1 MLQYVKS
8 TLERGYMNMVNGLD
22 KKNNIRIIEMSLH
35 DFMNVEEGTVKF
47 SCSRSDGRNFGSADI
62 LGLYGQNGSGK
73 TAFIHALSVIKK
85 CMMGMKL
92 GPETSAYIRN
102 GAESLRI
109 HIGFSA
115 RVEERIIDLFYDVAI
130 HRVNDEN
137 QAGAQISS
145 EVLSIRDSGGRKH
158 VLLSCDDE
166 AVLRPKKI
174 FTNFSRKNNT
184 DLHVKRGIVRS
195 QGRSFIFSRELYDF
209 LKSIGDSES
218 VQQIFFSRDILKKFA
233 REYLYVIG
241 VKDIGV
247 INLSIAMPF
256 YFHIQDEGIHSFGAI
271 PIRINGPASIRARDF
286 RLAERFIDD
295 MNSVLKYLIPGLQL
309 QLKNIGDELN
319 ENGEQMKRVELLSIR
334 NNKAIPLKYESEGI
348 KKILSILHVFIGAFN
363 DSSMTVVIDE
373 FDAGVFE
380 YLLGELLELFA
391 ESGKGQLIFTSHN
404 LRPLEVLNKDFIVFT
419 TTNPKDRYVRLK
431 NVKSNNNLRDFYYHT
446 ILLGGQDEYLYNET
460 NQYELSY
467 AIRKVGK
474 YEKE

>member
-1 MLQYVKS
+1 
-8 TLERGYMNMVNGLD
+8 MV
-22 KKNNIRIIEMSLH
+22 
-35 DFMNVEEGTVKF
+35 
-47 SCSRSDGRNFGSADI
+47 
-62 LGLYGQNGSGK
+62 
-73 TAFIHALSVIKK
+73 
-85 CMMGMKL
+85 
-92 GPETSAYIRN
+92 
-102 GAESLRI
+102 
-109 HIGFSA
+109 
-115 RVEERIIDLFYDVAI
+115 I

-137 QAGAQISS
+137 QAGAQIRS
-145 EVLSIRDSGGRKH
+145 EALSIRDRGGRKH
-158 VLLSCDDE
+158 VLLSCDDK
-166 AVLRPKKI
+166 AVLRPQKV
-174 FTNFSRKNNT
+174 FANFSLKNNMELHME
-184 DLHVKRGIVRS
+184 LHVKREIIKS
-195 QGRSFIFSRELYDF
+195 QGRSFIFSRELYNF
-209 LKSIGDSES
+209 LKPIGDSES
-218 VQQIFFSRDILKKFA
+218 VQQILFSLDLLKKFA
-233 REYLYVIG
+233 SEYLYVIG

-256 YFHIQDEGIHSFGAI
+256 YFHIQDEGIHSFGTIGI
-271 PIRINGPASIRARDF
+271 PINGPATIPVRACQV
-286 RLAERFIDD
+286 AERFIND
-295 MNSVLKYLIPGLQL
+295 MNSVLKYLIPSLQL

-319 ENGEQMKRVELLSIR
+319 AKGEKMKRVELVSIR

-404 LRPLEVLNKDFIVFT
+404 LRPLEVLNKDFIIFT
-419 TTNPKDRYVRLK
+419 TTNPKNRYVRLK

>member
-1 MLQYVKS
+1 
-8 TLERGYMNMVNGLD
+8 MVNGFD
-22 KKNNIRIIEMSLH
+22 KKNNVRIIEMSLH

-47 SCSRSDGRNFGSADI
+47 SCSRNDERNFGNADV

-92 GPETSAYIRN
+92 RPESSAYIRN

-109 HIGFSA
+109 HIGFSGK
-115 RVEERIIDLFYDVAI
+115 VEERIVDFFYDVVI
-130 HRVNDEN
+130 CHVNDEN

-145 EVLSIRDSGGRKH
+145 EALSIRDRGSRKR
-158 VLLSCDDE
+158 VLLSCDDKV
-166 AVLRPKKI
+166 VLRPKKVYA
-174 FTNFSRKNNT
+174 NFLRKNNMK
-184 DLHVKRGIVRS
+184 LHVTRGIVRS
-195 QGRSFIFSRELYDF
+195 QGRSFIFSRELYNF
-209 LKSIGDSES
+209 MKSIGDSVS
-218 VQQIFFSRDILKKFA
+218 VQQMQILFSLDLLKKFA
-233 REYLYVIG
+233 SEYLYVIG

-256 YFHIQDEGIHSFGAI
+256 YFHIQDEGIHSFGTIGI
-271 PIRINGPASIRARDF
+271 PINGPATIPIRACQV
-286 RLAERFIDD
+286 AERFIND

-319 ENGEQMKRVELLSIR
+319 ANGEKMKRVELVSIR

-404 LRPLEVLNKDFIVFT
+404 LRPLEVLNKDFIIFT
-419 TTNPKDRYVRLK
+419 TTNPKNRYVRLK

-460 NQYELSY
+460 NQYELSH

-474 YEKE
+474 YGKE

>member
-1 MLQYVKS
+1 
-8 TLERGYMNMVNGLD
+8 MVNGFD
-22 KKNNIRIIEMSLH
+22 KKNNVRIIEMSLH

-47 SCSRSDGRNFGSADI
+47 SCSRNDERNFGNADV

-92 GPETSAYIRN
+92 RPETSAYIRN

-109 HIGFSA
+109 HIGFSGK
-115 RVEERIIDLFYDVAI
+115 VEERIVDFFYDVVI
-130 HRVNDEN
+130 CHVNDEN

-145 EVLSIRDSGGRKH
+145 EALSIRDRGSRKH
-158 VLLSCDDE
+158 VLLSCDDKV
-166 AVLRPKKI
+166 VLRPKKVYA
-174 FTNFSRKNNT
+174 NFLRKNNMK
-184 DLHVKRGIVRS
+184 LHVTRGIVRS
-195 QGRSFIFSRELYDF
+195 QGRSFIFSRELYNF
-209 LKSIGDSES
+209 MKSIGDSVS
-218 VQQIFFSRDILKKFA
+218 VQQMQILFSLDLLKKFA
-233 REYLYVIG
+233 SEYLYVIG

-256 YFHIQDEGIHSFGAI
+256 YFHIQDEGIHSFGTIGI
-271 PIRINGPASIRARDF
+271 PINGPATIPIRACQV
-286 RLAERFIDD
+286 AERFIND

-319 ENGEQMKRVELLSIR
+319 ANGEKMKRVELVSIR

-404 LRPLEVLNKDFIVFT
+404 LRPLEVLNKDFIIFT
-419 TTNPKDRYVRLK
+419 TTNPKNRYVRLK
-431 NVKSNNNLRDFYYHT
+431 NVRSNNNLRDFYYHT

-460 NQYELSY
+460 NQYELSH

-474 YEKE
+474 YGKE

>member
-1 MLQYVKS
+1 
-8 TLERGYMNMVNGLD
+8 MNMVNGLN

-35 DFMNVEEGTVKF
+35 DFMNVEEGTVNF
-47 SCSRSDGRNFGSADI
+47 SCSRSDGRNFGTADI

-92 GPETSAYIRN
+92 GPETFAYISN

-115 RVEERIIDLFYDVAI
+115 KVGEGIIDLFYDVVI

-145 EVLSIRDSGGRKH
+145 EVLSIRDGGSRKH

-184 DLHVKRGIVRS
+184 ELHVKRGIVRS
-195 QGRSFIFSRELYDF
+195 QGRSFLFSRELYDF

-241 VKDIGV
+241 VKNIGV

-256 YFHIQDEGIHSFGAI
+256 YFHIQDEGIHSFGTI
-271 PIRINGPASIRARDF
+271 PIRINGPASIPARAF

-295 MNSVLKYLIPGLQL
+295 MNSVLKYLIPGFQL
-309 QLKNIGDELN
+309 QLKNMDDELN

-419 TTNPKDRYVRLK
+419 TTNPKNRYVRLK

-474 YEKE
+474 YEKK

>member
-1 MLQYVKS
+1 MA
-8 TLERGYMNMVNGLD
+8 NGFY
-22 KKNNIRIIEMSLH
+22 KRNNVRIIEMSLQ
-35 DFMNVEEGTVKF
+35 DFMNVEKGTVKF
-47 SCSRSDGRNFGSADI
+47 SCSRNDERNFGNADV

-109 HIGFSA
+109 HIGFSGK
-115 RVEERIIDLFYDVAI
+115 VEERIVDFFYDVVI
-130 HRVNDEN
+130 CHVNDEN

-145 EVLSIRDSGGRKH
+145 EALSIRDRGSRKH
-158 VLLSCDDE
+158 VLLSCDDKV
-166 AVLRPKKI
+166 VLRPKKVYA
-174 FTNFSRKNNT
+174 NFLLKNNME
-184 DLHVKRGIVRS
+184 LHVKRGIVKS
-195 QGRSFIFSRELYDF
+195 QGRSFIFSRELYNF
-209 LKSIGDSES
+209 MKSIGDSES
-218 VQQIFFSRDILKKFA
+218 VQQMQILFSLDLLKKFA
-233 REYLYVIG
+233 SEYLYVIG

-256 YFHIQDEGIHSFGAI
+256 YFHIQDEGIHSFGTIGI
-271 PIRINGPASIRARDF
+271 PINGPATIPIRACQV
-286 RLAERFIDD
+286 AERFIND

-319 ENGEQMKRVELLSIR
+319 ANGEKMKRVELVSIR

-373 FDAGVFE
+373 FDTDVFE

-404 LRPLEVLNKDFIVFT
+404 LRPLEVLNKDFIIFT
-419 TTNPKDRYVRLK
+419 TTNPNNRYVRLK

-460 NQYELSY
+460 NQYELSH
-467 AIRKVGK
+467 AIRKVEKYGK
-474 YEKE
+474 E

>member
-1 MLQYVKS
+1 MA
-8 TLERGYMNMVNGLD
+8 NGFN
-22 KKNNIRIIEMSLH
+22 KKNNVRIIETSLQ
-35 DFMNVEEGTVKF
+35 DFMNVEEGTVRF
-47 SCSRSDGRNFGSADI
+47 SCARNDERNFGNADI

-73 TAFIHALSVIKK
+73 TAFIHALSVIKT

-102 GAESLRI
+102 GEESLSI
-109 HIGFSA
+109 HIGFSGK
-115 RVEERIIDLFYDVAI
+115 VGERIVDFFYDVVI

-137 QAGAQISS
+137 QAGAQIRS
-145 EVLSIRDSGGRKH
+145 EALSIRDRGNRKH
-158 VLLSCDDE
+158 VLLSCDDK
-166 AVLRPKKI
+166 AVLRPQKV
-174 FTNFSRKNNT
+174 FANFSLKNNMELHM
-184 DLHVKRGIVRS
+184 DLHVKREIIKS
-195 QGRSFIFSRELYDF
+195 QGRSFIFSRELYNF
-209 LKSIGDSES
+209 LKPIGDSES
-218 VQQIFFSRDILKKFA
+218 VQQILFSLDLLKKFA
-233 REYLYVIG
+233 SEYLYVIG

-256 YFHIQDEGIHSFGAI
+256 YFHIQDEGIHSFGTIGI
-271 PIRINGPASIRARDF
+271 PINGPATIPVRACQV
-286 RLAERFIDD
+286 AERFIND
-295 MNSVLKYLIPGLQL
+295 MNSVLKYLIPSLQL

-319 ENGEQMKRVELLSIR
+319 AKGEKMKRVELVSIR

-404 LRPLEVLNKDFIVFT
+404 LRPLEVLNKDFIIFT
-419 TTNPKDRYVRLK
+419 TTNPKNRYVRLK